1 MEAEHSFLI
10 KRNVLIVYTT
20 SCADAIYPS
29 LKYIAEDQWNNKIVT
44 LSMKLRFLLMT
55 GHY

>member
-10 KRNVLIVYTT
+10 KKNMLIVYTT

-29 LKYIAEDQWNNKIVT
+29 LKYIAEDQRNNGSPK
-44 LSMKLRFLLMT
+44 
-55 GHY
+55 